1 MWKTYKAPYRKIR
14 CDRDHIKRT
23 KYQGPIPAKTISI
36 PCNEFV
42 GTPILV
48 EFTIL
53 YLHKSARRC
62 NVLNEVDFS
71 PSSILAAFQL

>member
-1 MWKTYKAPYRKIR
+1 M
-14 CDRDHIKRT
+14 HQLKR
-23 KYQGPIPAKTISI
+23 YHNIEEWAI
-36 PCNEFV
+36 EFV

-48 EFTIL
+48 GFTIL